1 MGLSCTLFLL
11 CWGTFLL
18 YLICWEFLSWN
29 LLNFVKLFS
38 AFIQMLWLLY
48 FILLIQCITF
58 TELYVEPS
66 FLPRDK
72 FYLIMVCGSFS
83 VLWIFCF
90 EETLSFFLFF
100 FFIPYLGYS
109 LPGIPNTI
117 LNCSLGNLLLGS
129 VRWPI
134 SCYSEAYLVTVPPGI
149 IMLSHFG
156 HVQLLAIYGAIAC
169 QEPLFMRIH

>member
-1 MGLSCTLFLL
+1 MLNHPCIPGINSTWSWCVVLL
-11 CWGTFLL
+11 
-18 YLICWEFLSWN
+18 
-29 LLNFVKLFS
+29 
-38 AFIQMLWLLY
+38 
-48 FILLIQCITF
+48 
-58 TELYVEPS
+58 
-66 FLPRDK
+66 
-72 FYLIMVCGSFS
+72 VCYGFS
-83 VLWIFCF
+83 VLRKLY
-90 EETLSFFLFF
+90 LSFSFF

-134 SCYSEAYLVTVPPGI
+134 SCYSEVYLVTVPPGI

-169 QEPLFMRIH
+169 QEPLFNFGLSSLSLLLIVFQVVCLFPLCLFHLLDFYLVLSSAQYFSVFSFFSHLSSLRSLSPRL